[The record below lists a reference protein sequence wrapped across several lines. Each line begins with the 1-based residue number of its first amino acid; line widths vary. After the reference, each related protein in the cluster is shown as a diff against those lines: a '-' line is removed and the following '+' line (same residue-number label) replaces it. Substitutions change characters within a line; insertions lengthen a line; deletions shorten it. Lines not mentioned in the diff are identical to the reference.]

1 MLPVTTQEPLLRD
14 TGELFDFGRCR
25 ICGGHF
31 RKDVHEGHLDYHR
44 ELFEQYA
51 PERRRLAAHRLDR
64 EEELGARMTCEVAGM
79 SAVTEEALRR
89 HVERCGWEGVEEV
102 AAMSGIDLS
111 QAKPRRHANRI
122 TTVQRLY
129 KEHLSLEEIAF
140 RTDLTL
146 QTVKKYL
153 AAPSEHMEESGSK
166 LHSPASKAEDW
177 PRQWDTPRKRALGGR
192 IIALRRSRL
201 RPMAVASRLG
211 KSDVVVRRYLRE
223 AEAAGLLQA
232 A

>member
-1 MLPVTTQEPLLRD
+1 MLPIATQEHLLRD

-25 ICGGHF
+25 ICAGHF
-31 RKDVHEGHLDYHR
+31 RKDFHEGHLDYHR

-64 EEELGARMTCEVAGM
+64 EEELGARLTCEVSGAPK
-79 SAVTEEALRR
+79 VTEDALRR
-89 HVERCGWEGVEEV
+89 HVERFGWEGVEEV
-102 AAMSGIDLS
+102 AAMSGTDLS
-111 QAKPRRHANRI
+111 QARPRRNAKRI

-153 AAPSEHMEESGSK
+153 REPSEPMEECGPK
-166 LHSPASKAEDW
+166 VHSPASKVD
-177 PRQWDTPRKRALGGR
+177 G
-192 IIALRRSRL
+192 LRDVPTVAAHL
-201 RPMAVASRLG
+201 AVFI
-211 KSDVVVRRYLRE
+211 
-223 AEAAGLLQA
+223 LLA
-232 A
+232 P

>member
-1 MLPVTTQEPLLRD
+1 VLPITAQEPLLRD
-14 TGELFDFGRCR
+14 AGELFDFGRCR
-25 ICGGHF
+25 VCDGHF
-31 RKDVHEGHLDYHR
+31 RKEVHEGHLNHYR

-51 PERRRLAAHRLDR
+51 PERRRLAAHRLSQ
-64 EEELGARMTCEVAGM
+64 EEALGARMTCEVPGM
-79 SAVTEEALRR
+79 PAVTEEALRR
-89 HVERCGWEGVEEV
+89 HVERFGWEGVKEV
-102 AAMSGIDLS
+102 ATTTGIDLN
-111 QAKPRRHANRI
+111 QTRPRRHAKRI
-122 TTVQRLY
+122 VTVQRLY

-153 AAPSEHMEESGSK
+153 AAPSEPMEESGPK
-166 LHSPASKAEDW
+166 VHSPASKAADW
-177 PRQWDTPRKRALGGR
+177 PRQWDTPRKRALGER

-223 AEAAGLLQA
+223 AEAAGLVC
-232 A
+232 